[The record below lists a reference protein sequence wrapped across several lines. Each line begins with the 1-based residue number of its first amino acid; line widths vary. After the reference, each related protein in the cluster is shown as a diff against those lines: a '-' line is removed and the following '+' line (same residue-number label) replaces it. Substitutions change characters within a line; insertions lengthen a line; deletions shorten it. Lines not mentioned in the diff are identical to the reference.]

1 MGWKYIGF
9 CKRWFETNEISIFQ
23 YSTEKYCKW
32 RISYISASKIC
43 LLLISKIN
51 LFSLNLSKLATLD
64 SFYNLSTWKEK
75 SNDVVK
81 QEIIRKNKIFY
92 ESLDWNLNFGHYNW
106 RLWSCN
112 NIFLMMFCHQPVW
125 PYRLRSSDCDVG
137 IAKIFCTYHSTSYL
151 RLLAIQLYSN
161 TGMSI
166 FLSIFNVLRWCK
178 IKNNYNN
185 IIQM

>member
-9 CKRWFETNEISIFQ
+9 FKRWFETNEISIFQ

-51 LFSLNLSKLATLD
+51 LFCLNLSKLATLD

-106 RLWSCN
+106 RLWSWN

-166 FLSIFNVLRWCK
+166 F
-178 IKNNYNN
+178 
-185 IIQM
+185 